1 MIKQA
6 PSVGRILT
14 MVAFTLSCFGIV
26 LFLWL
31 SFGGS
36 IPLRPEGYRVKV
48 AFPEATQLAQ
58 SAEVRISG
66 VKVGRVISVEPNE
79 QTGLTDTEI
88 EIDSRY
94 APIPADTRAILRQ
107 KTLLGETYVE
117 ISPGQPDSPKLADGG
132 MLAQGQVAETVEL
145 DEILRTFDPET
156 RRQFSV
162 WLDQQGVAVGDNAA
176 AINDSLGLL
185 TPFAEQT
192 DEVLKVLNHQSAET
206 RALVRNTGE
215 VFGALTERQGQ
226 LRDLIVNSNRVWE
239 TTARRDSELADT
251 FRVLPTFLR
260 ESRTTT
266 RRLTE
271 FAKDANPL
279 IDQLRP
285 AARQLSP
292 TLIYLDE
299 LSPNLRGLFKDLG
312 PLVRVSRTGLPA
324 TERVLNNTQ
333 PLLRRVDPFLRQFT
347 PIVDYLGLYK
357 REIAA
362 LFANDT
368 AVTQAADQGQSRSRL
383 DPLPAHAEPGEPGGH
398 GGLPVAPSDQPLQP
412 LHRARRLHEAEDRGP
427 PRDLRPAGLRDDRE
441 PRPAGPARPV
451 AAGRPGEPDPLL
463 HVRLRPEPQQ
473 GAALRPADAAGA
485 DVRPGRSVPA
495 APAAALAREGT
506 LRGSA
511 LADGSGAVRARGVA

>member
-192 DEVLKVLNHQSAET
+192 DEVLRVLNHQSAET

-226 LRDLIVNSNRVWE
+226 LRELIVNSNRVWE

-292 TLIYLDE
+292 TLIDLDE

-312 PLVRVSRTGLPA
+312 PLVRVSRSRPAGHRAGAQQHPAAAASRRPVPAPVHPDRRLP
-324 TERVLNNTQ
+324 R
-333 PLLRRVDPFLRQFT
+333 PLQARDRRTVRQRHRGHAGGR
-347 PIVDYLGLYK
+347 PGSESL
-357 REIAA
+357 
-362 LFANDT
+362 
-368 AVTQAADQGQSRSRL
+368 RL

-398 GGLPVAPSDQPLQP
+398 GGLSVAPPDQPLEP

-427 PRDLRPAGLRDDRE
+427 PRDLRPAGLRDDGE

-451 AAGRPGEPDPLL
+451 AAGRPRQPDPLL

-473 GAALRPADAAGA
+473 
-485 DVRPGRSVPA
+485 
-495 APAAALAREGT
+495 APPCDPQTPLGQMFGQGGQYPR
-506 LRGSA
+506 LQP
-511 LADGSGAVRARGVA
+511 LP

>member
-6 PSVGRILT
+6 PSLGRILT
-14 MVAFTLSCFGIV
+14 MVAFSLSCFGIV

-36 IPLRPEGYRVKV
+36 VPLRPKGYEVNV

-66 VKVGRVISVEPNE
+66 VKVGRVRSVEPN
-79 QTGLTDTEI
+79 QKSGLTDAVL
-88 EIDSRY
+88 EIDSRF
-94 APIPADTRAILRQ
+94 APIPRDTRAILRQ

-117 ISPGQPDSPKLADGG
+117 VSPGSPQGPELADGG
-132 MLAQGQVAETVEL
+132 TLPEGQVAETVEL
-145 DEILRTFDPET
+145 DEILRAFPPET

-162 WLDQQGVAVGDNAA
+162 WLDQQGLAVGDNAE

-192 DEVLKVLNHQSAET
+192 DEVLRVLNHQSAET
-206 RALVRNTGE
+206 RALVRDTGE
-215 VFGALTERQGQ
+215 VFDALTQRQGQ
-226 LRDLIVNSNRVWE
+226 LRELIVNSNRVWE
-239 TTARRDSELADT
+239 TTARRDAELADT

-260 ESRTTT
+260 EGRTTT

-271 FAKDANPL
+271 FAQDTNPL

-292 TLIYLDE
+292 ALVDLDK
-299 LSPNLRGLFKDLG
+299 LAPDLRGLFTDLD
-312 PLVRVSRTGLPA
+312 PLVRVSRRGLPA
-324 TERVLNNTQ
+324 TEQVLDNTA
-333 PLLRRVDPFLRQFT
+333 PLLRRLDPFLRNFT

-368 AVTQAADQGQSRSRL
+368 AVTQAAEGNANSITGEVHYLRTQNPENPEVMAGYPSRIASNRSN
-383 DPLPAHAEPGEPGGH
+383 PYIAPGGYMKLKTEGH
-398 GGLPVAPSDQPLQP
+398 LEVYGT
-412 LHRARRLHEAEDRGP
+412 
-427 PRDLRPAGLRDDRE
+427 
-441 PRPAGPARPV
+441 
-451 AAGRPGEPDPLL
+451 
-463 HVRLRPEPQQ
+463 Q
-473 GAALRPADAAGA
+473 GCGTTP
-485 DVRPGRSVPA
+485 VPA
-495 APAAALAREGT
+495 APAPLDPWLPAGVVSQINYYTFGGTVNRDAAPPCDPQTPLGQ
-506 LRGSA
+506 LFGQ
-511 LADGSGAVRARGVA
+511 SGQFPHLEPLP